1 MEMESIEFYKIENT
15 NNYNI
20 TNKEIIRV
28 KIFGL
33 LFLNTR

>member
-1 MEMESIEFYKIENT
+1 MEINEKINEIENT